1 MPPETLALR
10 ALGSVPFARIAGF
23 WPLIFCCAS
32 GGSKKLVQ
40 LHNLIV
46 DVGGRLGFSWVG
58 KGWLRSEASLNR
70 HMTANVERTTGAERS
85 ANRLMS
91 IVRSHNRCSWAHD
104 TAGGALLN
112 QLSGTCPS
120 NLQKPKPAPLAANQ
134 GISMKANL
142 ANRFSP
148 IPFSSR
154 PAGESARWVTHS
166 PTVERKQL

>member
-1 MPPETLALR
+1 VPPETLAFR

-23 WPLIFCCAS
+23 WPLIFCCDS

-46 DVGGRLGFSWVG
+46 DAEASLGFSWVG

-85 ANRLMS
+85 ANRRMS

-104 TAGGALLN
+104 TAG
-112 QLSGTCPS
+112 
-120 NLQKPKPAPLAANQ
+120 
-134 GISMKANL
+134 MKANL
-142 ANRFSP
+142 ANRVSP
-148 IPFSSR
+148 TSFSSR